1 MESRTRLAIGGMAT
15 VAASVTVICIVAL
28 TNSLALSESAGSPV
42 DAASVVVPAS
52 GADGAEE
59 DRSTPSATPK
69 PSPTPTPLPPDA
81 ETPANPRTSPPVAE
95 VVPAPEAQIVIPTQ
109 PAPAA
114 EQPNRPSAG
123 STPSAPSS
131 LDAAI
136 AQAEASGSWAPVR
149 AWAARQGWSA
159 GRIDALIAKLE
170 RAQEDER
177 LEVESD
183 RKAGGQAGADTGL
196 VQGGTET
203 DRVQAPVVDSDDDS
217 RAAVAGSSKERPA
230 NAGANAGDR
239 SERPGPGAKKDRSRD
254 SPERRDR

>member
-1 MESRTRLAIGGMAT
+1 VESRTRLAIGGMAT

-28 TNSLALSESAGSPV
+28 TNSVALSESAGSPV
-42 DAASVVVPAS
+42 DAAPVVVPAS
-52 GADGAEE
+52 GAGDDE

-69 PSPTPTPLPPDA
+69 PSPTPTPLLPDA
-81 ETPANPRTSPPVAE
+81 QTPANPRTSPPVAE

-123 STPSAPSS
+123 STPSTPSS

-136 AQAEASGSWAPVR
+136 AQAEATGSWAPVR

-159 GRIDALIAKLE
+159 GRTDALIAKLE

-183 RKAGGQAGADTGL
+183 RKAGAQAGADSSL
-196 VQGGTET
+196 VQGGTVTE
-203 DRVQAPVVDSDDDS
+203 RVQAPATNIDDDD
-217 RAAVAGSSKERPA
+217 RGTVAGSSKERPA

-239 SERPGPGAKKDRSRD
+239 SERPAPGAKKDRSRD